1 MVLGVSAQNIT
12 ISSVDET
19 LANDYAGGCEIDL
32 NNDGLLEVIV
42 GGQPRWE
49 AAGMRV
55 VMDAEGNEVEVDRQ
69 CWVLTW
75 DGSKYNVDEFFQ
87 VIGIPCSVT
96 GSRDRDSATRNR
108 QAAILEPNSCALSGV
123 NVAVPFL
130 FRQIAADGSVLN
142 GNAPVFHVNSSPTAI
157 FRDVVLQGCPVY
169 GKRGAVF
176 DANRPSKQI

>member
-1 MVLGVSAQNIT
+1 MRRGT
-12 ISSVDET
+12 H
-19 LANDYAGGCEIDL
+19 
-32 NNDGLLEVIV
+32 LL
-42 GGQPRWE
+42 RR
-49 AAGMRV
+49 A
-55 VMDAEGNEVEVDRQ
+55 
-69 CWVLTW
+69 
-75 DGSKYNVDEFFQ
+75 
-87 VIGIPCSVT
+87 IPCVVVIDEGGSPQADRLT
-96 GSRDRDSATRNR
+96 GGYVNRPAFSTSRRVAGDSAARNR
-108 QAAILEPNSCALSGV
+108 QAAVLEPNSCALSGV